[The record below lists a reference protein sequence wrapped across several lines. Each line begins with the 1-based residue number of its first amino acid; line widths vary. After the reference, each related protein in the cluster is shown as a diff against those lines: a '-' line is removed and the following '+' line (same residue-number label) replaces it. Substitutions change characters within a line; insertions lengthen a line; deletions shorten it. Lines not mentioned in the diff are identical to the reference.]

1 MQARKHVDAEVQT
14 EAPEPVSLPS
24 VPRYNGP
31 QLAAFLRKVE
41 AMVTRELNKNWQSH
55 AFDGFEVNWAE
66 QQQTVGMGW
75 YGPGMLWV
83 VASAHLKSFFCATQ

>member
-1 MQARKHVDAEVQT
+1 
-14 EAPEPVSLPS
+14 
-24 VPRYNGP
+24 
-31 QLAAFLRKVE
+31 
-41 AMVTRELNKNWQSH
+41 MVTRELNKNWQSH